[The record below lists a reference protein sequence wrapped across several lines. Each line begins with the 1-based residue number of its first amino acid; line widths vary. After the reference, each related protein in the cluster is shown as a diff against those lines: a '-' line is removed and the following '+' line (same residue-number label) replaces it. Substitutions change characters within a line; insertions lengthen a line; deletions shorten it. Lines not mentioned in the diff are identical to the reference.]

1 METVK
6 LDPASEPVFC
16 LSPYDS
22 AYSEIYGTQAQ
33 LEAEGLI
40 PEGLQWP
47 AGYDDLRWTSGTFR
61 FWLMRHRPLGA
72 KGPRNLYRD
81 ADCWCLRWEL
91 KDGVA
96 RDREIAIRVV
106 LLQKQLFDL
115 SPQGQRDRAV
125 LFNAHW
131 KATCDARFQAFKAS
145 IPGLIKPK
153 RGRRRATEILRTRP

>member
-16 LSPYDS
+16 LSPYNF
-22 AYSEIYGTQAQ
+22 AYSEIYGTQSQ

-40 PEGLQWP
+40 PEALQWP
-47 AGYDDLRWTSGTFR
+47 AGYGDLRWTSGTFR
-61 FWLMRHRPLGA
+61 FWLRRHRPLGA

-91 KDGVA
+91 KDGAA
-96 RDREIAIRVV
+96 RDRGIAIKVE
-106 LLQKQLFDL
+106 LLQKQIFELT
-115 SPQGQRDRAV
+115 PQGQRDRAG

-145 IPGLIKPK
+145 IPGLVRPE
-153 RGRRRATEILRTRP
+153 RGRQRAAKAAK

>member
-6 LDPASEPVFC
+6 FDPASEPVFC
-16 LSPYDS
+16 LSPYDL

-33 LEAEGLI
+33 LEAEDLI

-47 AGYDDLRWTSGTFR
+47 AGYADLRWASETFQ
-61 FWLMRHRPLGA
+61 FWLMRQRPLGA

-91 KDGVA
+91 KDGA
-96 RDREIAIRVV
+96 TRHRAIAIKTA

-115 SPQGQRDRAV
+115 SPQGYRDRVA
-125 LFNAHW
+125 LLNAHW
-131 KATCDARFQAFKAS
+131 EATRDARFQAFKAG
-145 IPGLIKPK
+145 IPGLVSPR
-153 RGRRRATEILRTRP
+153 RGRPRATKAAK

>member
-16 LSPYDS
+16 VSPYDF

-33 LEAEGLI
+33 LEEEGLI
-40 PEGLQWP
+40 PEDLQWP
-47 AGYDDLRWTSGTFR
+47 AGYDYLRWTSGTFQ
-61 FWLMRHRPLGA
+61 FWLRRQRPLGA
-72 KGPRNLYRD
+72 KGPRKLYRD

-91 KDGVA
+91 KDDA
-96 RDREIAIRVV
+96 SRDRDTAIRVA

-115 SPQGQRDRAV
+115 SPQGQRHRAV

-131 KATCDARFQAFKAS
+131 QATCDARFQAFKAS
-145 IPGLIKPK
+145 IPGLVQPK
-153 RGRRRATEILRTRP
+153 RSRQRAAKAAK